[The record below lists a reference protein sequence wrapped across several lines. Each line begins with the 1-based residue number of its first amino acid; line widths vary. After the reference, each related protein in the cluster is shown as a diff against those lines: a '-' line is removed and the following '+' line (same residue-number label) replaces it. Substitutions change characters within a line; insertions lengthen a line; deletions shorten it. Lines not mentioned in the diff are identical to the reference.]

1 MFQINPASR
10 SSKRVQRPRGTR
22 MLPVWLP
29 VGGVSVTVFLLAAPA
44 GAQDLGAPDV
54 VYYHG
59 KVVTV
64 DDAFSIAEA
73 VAISGGRIV
82 AVGSDEE
89 VAGLAAS
96 ETRQVDL
103 DGRTMLPGFYDN
115 HVHVGIGGASSSDYL
130 EVPTPDDLRA
140 VLEERAAE
148 VPPGEWIVG
157 GLKRP

>member
-10 SSKRVQRPRGTR
+10 SSKRVQRPRGTW
-22 MLPVWLP
+22 MLPVWLL

-54 VYYHG
+54 VYYNG

-103 DGRTMLPGFYDN
+103 DGRTMLSGFYDN
-115 HVHVGIGGASSSDYL
+115 HVHVG
-130 EVPTPDDLRA
+130 
-140 VLEERAAE
+140 
-148 VPPGEWIVG
+148 
-157 GLKRP
+157 